1 MWLGTG
7 TVAKRVHITDV
18 VRAIQFVI
26 EHIAPAAVYNYSSQ
40 AATHRAFAREV
51 ARHKGSMFR
60 LGVPA
65 FAVRW
70 LAGEMADELLLQGQ
84 RVVPARLLDDG
95 FEFRYPTLKEALP
108 ALVSA

>member
-1 MWLGTG
+1 ML
-7 TVAKRVHITDV
+7 
-18 VRAIQFVI
+18 
-26 EHIAPAAVYNYSSQ
+26 
-40 AATHRAFAREV
+40 
-51 ARHKGSMFR
+51 R

-95 FEFRYPTLKEALP
+95 FEFQYSTLNAALR
-108 ALVSA
+108 ALMAA

>member
-1 MWLGTG
+1 ML
-7 TVAKRVHITDV
+7 
-18 VRAIQFVI
+18 
-26 EHIAPAAVYNYSSQ
+26 
-40 AATHRAFAREV
+40 
-51 ARHKGSMFR
+51 R

-95 FEFRYPTLKEALP
+95 FEFQYPTLNEALQALMSLSSGGCRP
-108 ALVSA
+108 ADNPKTPAALRPESSTCEARIAQAASPILD